1 MKEKAVNM
9 SNLTKCKKDL
19 FEIKSVVFKDISKQ
33 QSEKAQKRKRL
44 LQLMNQYP
52 DWASQKNKLIM
63 QEIQELGQAIGNWSM
78 DQSRPI
84 QSIKAASF
92 TKSEYLYLIWL
103 GYSDEAIRHGLD
115 MSKECYFIYRLT
127 LLNE

>member
-1 MKEKAVNM
+1 M
-9 SNLTKCKKDL
+9 
-19 FEIKSVVFKDISKQ
+19 KSVVFKDISKQ
-33 QSEKAQKRKRL
+33 QSEKHKTTLTTNESISRL
-44 LQLMNQYP
+44 GK
-52 DWASQKNKLIM
+52 SKNKLIM

-84 QSIKAASF
+84 QSIKATSF

-127 LLNE
+127 FK

>member
-1 MKEKAVNM
+1 M

-19 FEIKSVVFKDISKQ
+19 FEMKSVVFKDISKQ
-33 QSEKAQKRKRL
+33 QSEKAQKRKR
-44 LQLMNQYP
+44 QYP

-115 MSKECYFIYRLT
+115 MSKECYFNYRLT

>member
-1 MKEKAVNM
+1 M

-19 FEIKSVVFKDISKQ
+19 FEMKSVVFKDISKQ
-33 QSEKAQKRKRL
+33 QSEKHKKKTTLTTNESISRL
-44 LQLMNQYP
+44 GK
-52 DWASQKNKLIM
+52 SKNKLIM

>member
-1 MKEKAVNM
+1 M
-9 SNLTKCKKDL
+9 
-19 FEIKSVVFKDISKQ
+19 KSVVFKDISKQ

-78 DQSRPI
+78 DQSRPSNPSRLHRL
-84 QSIKAASF
+84 QKASIS
-92 TKSEYLYLIWL
+92 I
-103 GYSDEAIRHGLD
+103 
-115 MSKECYFIYRLT
+115 
-127 LLNE
+127 

>member
-9 SNLTKCKKDL
+9 SNLTKRKKDL
-19 FEIKSVVFKDISKQ
+19 FEMKSVVFKDISKQ

-84 QSIKAASF
+84 QSIKAA
-92 TKSEYLYLIWL
+92 
-103 GYSDEAIRHGLD
+103 
-115 MSKECYFIYRLT
+115 
-127 LLNE
+127 

>member
-1 MKEKAVNM
+1 M
-9 SNLTKCKKDL
+9 SNLTKRKKDL
-19 FEIKSVVFKDISKQ
+19 FEMKSVVFKDISKQ
-33 QSEKAQKRKRL
+33 QSEKAQKKTTLTTNESISRL
-44 LQLMNQYP
+44 GK
-52 DWASQKNKLIM
+52 SKNKLIM

>member
-1 MKEKAVNM
+1 
-9 SNLTKCKKDL
+9 
-19 FEIKSVVFKDISKQ
+19 
-33 QSEKAQKRKRL
+33 
-44 LQLMNQYP
+44 MNQYP

-103 GYSDEAIRHGLD
+103 GYSDEAIRHGLE

>member
-1 MKEKAVNM
+1 M

-19 FEIKSVVFKDISKQ
+19 FEMKSVVFKDISKK

-78 DQSRPI
+78 DQSRPHRL
-84 QSIKAASF
+84 QKASIS
-92 TKSEYLYLIWL
+92 I
-103 GYSDEAIRHGLD
+103 
-115 MSKECYFIYRLT
+115 
-127 LLNE
+127 

>member
-1 MKEKAVNM
+1 
-9 SNLTKCKKDL
+9 
-19 FEIKSVVFKDISKQ
+19 
-33 QSEKAQKRKRL
+33 
-44 LQLMNQYP
+44 MNQYP
-52 DWASQKNKLIM
+52 DWTSQKNKLIM

-84 QSIKAASF
+84 QSIKVASF

-115 MSKECYFIYRLT
+115 MSKEFYFIYRLS

>member
-1 MKEKAVNM
+1 M
-9 SNLTKCKKDL
+9 SNLTKRKKDL
-19 FEIKSVVFKDISKQ
+19 FEMKSVVFKDISKQ

-52 DWASQKNKLIM
+52 DWASQKNKPIM

-115 MSKECYFIYRLT
+115 MLKECYFIYRLT

>member
-1 MKEKAVNM
+1 M

-19 FEIKSVVFKDISKQ
+19 FEMKSVVFKDISKQ

-78 DQSRPI
+78 INQDPSNPSRPHRL
-84 QSIKAASF
+84 QKASIS
-92 TKSEYLYLIWL
+92 I
-103 GYSDEAIRHGLD
+103 
-115 MSKECYFIYRLT
+115 
-127 LLNE
+127 

>member
-1 MKEKAVNM
+1 M

-19 FEIKSVVFKDISKQ
+19 FEMKSVVFKDISKQ

-84 QSIKAASF
+84 QSIKAHPIHQGRIVYKKRVSLFNLA
-92 TKSEYLYLIWL
+92 
-103 GYSDEAIRHGLD
+103 
-115 MSKECYFIYRLT
+115 RLFR
-127 LLNE
+127 